1 MILREK
7 VCVVTGA
14 TNGLGRGISKAFMA
28 EGARLAVS
36 DYSFASV
43 NNLVKKLKKQGANV
57 IGVSA
62 DLTEAEQCENMFE
75 TIVKR
80 FGQVDVLVH
89 NAGIRRDVSLA
100 QLSKVEWERTIE
112 MNLGSC
118 FNCVM
123 CAKEY
128 MIQSRYGKIVNIAA
142 DLSSLFGV
150 WQCHYVAAGHGIQGF
165 TKALAL
171 ELGPY
176 NINVNC
182 VIPDFID
189 SEMTRIIGRIHGMYL
204 EEVRKTAQALVP
216 LKRLGNVQDVANLCL
231 FLSSDSSGFIT
242 GQSIRID
249 GGAKN

>member
-1 MILREK
+1 MILKDK
-7 VCVVTGA
+7 VCIVTGA
-14 TNGLGRGISKAFMA
+14 SYGLSRGIAKAFIT
-28 EGARLAVS
+28 EGAKLAVS

-43 NNLVKKLKKQGANV
+43 NNLVTKLKKQGANV

-62 DLTEAEQCENMFE
+62 DLTEAKQCKDMFE
-75 TIVKR
+75 TVVEH
-80 FGQVDVLVH
+80 FGQVDVLVN
-89 NAGIRRDVSLA
+89 NAGIRRDVSLV
-100 QLSKVEWERTIE
+100 QLSKVEWDRAIE

-128 MIQSRYGKIVNIAA
+128 MIQSRYGKIVNIAG
-142 DLSSLFGV
+142 DLSSLFSV
-150 WQCHYVAAGHGIQGF
+150 WQCHYVAAGYGIQGF

-189 SEMTRIIGRIHGMYL
+189 SEMTRIIGRIHGMYMD
-204 EEVRKTAQALVP
+204 EVRKTAQSLVP

-249 GGAKN
+249 GGAKS